1 MKQYYLIAVLSITCL
16 MSYAQDQTAIVFEYD
31 AAGNRTVRKLGP
43 PLPVTLVSF
52 KAEKRT
58 DNMQQPSTLLRW
70 RTTSETNSDHFDIQR
85 SGDGKKWFDI
95 GVVQASGDKASD
107 TDYSFID
114 QTPTDGENI
123 YRLKMVD
130 RDGTFAYSSLQGL
143 NFGSLTVF
151 YPNPIKTR
159 LLIKGLV
166 GSEAKISKVQVW
178 DASGKLVRESTGVPA
193 EGIDMSQLPTGIYTV
208 SIARHNG
215 LATVR
220 KVVKE

>member
-1 MKQYYLIAVLSITCL
+1 MKQYYLLALFILIGHLSN
-16 MSYAQDQTAIVFEYD
+16 AQPIEINYD
-31 AAGNRTVRKLGP
+31 AAGNRILRRQNP
-43 PLPVTLVSF
+43 MPVTLISF
-52 KAEKRT
+52 KAEKQPGT
-58 DNMQQPSTLLRW
+58 EQPSALLTW
-70 RTTSETNSDHFDIQR
+70 RTASETNSDHFDIQR

-107 TDYSFID
+107 TDYSFVD
-114 QTPTDGENI
+114 QAPSDGENV

-130 RDGTFAYSSLQGL
+130 RDGTFAYSSLQSL

-151 YPNPIKTR
+151 YPNPVKNR

-166 GSEAKISKVQVW
+166 GGEAKTSKIQVW
-178 DASGKLVRESTGVPA
+178 DASGRLVRESTGVPA
-193 EGIDMSQLPTGIYTV
+193 EGIDMSQLPTGIYTI